1 MEIESTVQV
10 QNNQLIFLK
19 TRMQADGF
27 LWLRREY
34 FLGVDSSRIMYHL
47 MEYPLQS
54 WNCSLEFYYDGII
67 CYWNK
72 ILLFHL

>member
-34 FLGVDSSRIMYHL
+34 FIGVDSSRIMYHL
-47 MEYPLQS
+47 M
-54 WNCSLEFYYDGII
+54 
-67 CYWNK
+67 
-72 ILLFHL
+72 

>member
-10 QNNQLIFLK
+10 QNTVGQYQLIFLK

-27 LWLRREY
+27 IWLRREY

-47 MEYPLQS
+47 M
-54 WNCSLEFYYDGII
+54 
-67 CYWNK
+67 
-72 ILLFHL
+72 